1 MALSLM
7 VAAVALIID
16 PPKVESV
23 QANSPVCA
31 WNDNGEAV
39 VTMPTPG
46 VPAIVTLR
54 PYEDGS
60 VSVYPRVSAS
70 VYERSR

>member
-1 MALSLM
+1 MALALM
-7 VAAVALIID
+7 VAAVALITD
-16 PPKVESV
+16 APSFEAV
-23 QANSPVCA
+23 QANSPTCA
-31 WNDNGEAV
+31 WNDHGEAV

-60 VSVYPRVSAS
+60 VSVYPRVSAK